1 MMVGSMSRLPPSS
14 HQGTN
19 GPACDET
26 RKRRCS
32 LTIWFDPMMAR
43 AARSFKPA
51 IVVK

>member
-1 MMVGSMSRLPPSS
+1 MIVGSMSRLPPSS

-32 LTIWFDPMMAR
+32 VTIWFDPEMASV
-43 AARSFKPA
+43 ARSFKSTT
-51 IVVK
+51 VVK